1 MEAGSVLGWR
11 RELISFSFFGTSF
24 FKDPLL
30 FFRDRGLLLGFAL
43 VSDFNLLRLY
53 TCKYTKEII
62 FLHLDFKF
70 YSKRK
75 AIYQAKNKHVF
86 FLMALKVNKIGL
98 DEVINSKIC
107 QLLCIVCSDIAFLS
121 VRLLK
126 VINPEI
132 ESNEFLP
139 FYGRWFGTF
148 RTFWL
153 PWFCGTFCIF
163 DFFNCC
169 FLFFV
174 VFFLRRRTILLFF
187 AKYSVQSD
195 LLRTIFASS
204 SLNKCYTFTNIKIR
218 DSQPT
223 YKKYSYILLARTNT
237 DDGNS

>member
-1 MEAGSVLGWR
+1 
-11 RELISFSFFGTSF
+11 
-24 FKDPLL
+24 
-30 FFRDRGLLLGFAL
+30 
-43 VSDFNLLRLY
+43 
-53 TCKYTKEII
+53 
-62 FLHLDFKF
+62 
-70 YSKRK
+70 
-75 AIYQAKNKHVF
+75 
-86 FLMALKVNKIGL
+86 MALKVNKIGL

-153 PWFCGTFCIF
+153 PWFCGTFYIF

-174 VFFLRRRTILLFF
+174 VVFFRRRTILLFF

-204 SLNKCYTFTNIKIR
+204 GFNECYAFTDIKIR
-218 DSQPT
+218 DS
-223 YKKYSYILLARTNT
+223 
-237 DDGNS
+237 